1 MKKLIG
7 VALTA
12 AFLLVGPSA
21 GSVCYGQNNSDE
33 ETLKELVREW
43 ANAVV
48 HRDLAKLDKIQA
60 DDFKGSAQGK
70 SFDKKMLRDAL
81 QSKLMEV
88 ASWTIEDLKV
98 KITGNTAVVSGKS
111 TLTNAKFMGKDFS
124 GDYEWADRFVKQ
136 KDGTW
141 RAVHS
146 QAKMV
151 KK

>member
-1 MKKLIG
+1 MKRLIG
-7 VALTA
+7 VVLSAVV
-12 AFLLVGPSA
+12 LLLGSSA

-33 ETLKELVREW
+33 EALKELVREW

-48 HRDLAKLDKIQA
+48 HRDLAKLDKIHA

-70 SFDKKMLRDAL
+70 NFNKKMLREAL
-81 QSKLMEV
+81 QSKVMEV
-88 ASWTIEDLKV
+88 AAWTIEDIDV
-98 KITGNTAVVSGKS
+98 DIRGNTAVVRGKS
-111 TLTNAKFMGKDFS
+111 TLTNAKFMGQDFS
-124 GDYEWADRFVKQ
+124 GEYEWTDRFVKQ

-146 QAKMV
+146 QAKLI